1 MDIAGGELIG
11 ADSLNSGVVVFF
23 EIIGWSLVPQLEILS
38 EVVIVDKLIVFKTLL
53 LWLFNF
59 DRYVTQLRSGRN
71 YWLQNIPIFLLFILS
86 LLILYKERRNISH
99 IDSIFLLI
107 NKDITLHIMAAN
119 PMELHVHS
127 KESAKIADQCL
138 PWQEVIQLIG
148 LLGKD

>member
-1 MDIAGGELIG
+1 M
-11 ADSLNSGVVVFF
+11 S
-23 EIIGWSLVPQLEILS
+23 EI
-38 EVVIVDKLIVFKTLL
+38 VIVDKLIVYKTLL

-71 YWLQNIPIFLLFILS
+71 NWLQNIPIFFLFILS

-119 PMELHVHS
+119 PIELHVHS

>member
-1 MDIAGGELIG
+1 M
-11 ADSLNSGVVVFF
+11 S
-23 EIIGWSLVPQLEILS
+23 EI
-38 EVVIVDKLIVFKTLL
+38 VIVDKLIVFKTLL

-71 YWLQNIPIFLLFILS
+71 YWLQKIPIFLLFILS

-119 PMELHVHS
+119 PIELHVHS

-148 LLGKD
+148 LHFKD